1 MDEEEVVDRELDVV
15 VKDDDGVGAGGV
27 RPPQVQAPFVPRGI
41 CKEPLISHCPNDVI
55 TFLHYSSSISR
66 VTRLLENSPPT
77 EVSEKKIQWHKARM

>member
-1 MDEEEVVDRELDVV
+1 MDEEEVVEKVLDVAV
-15 VKDDDGVGAGGV
+15 EDNDGVGAGEV

-66 VTRLLENSPPT
+66 VTRLLENSAPT
-77 EVSEKKIQWHKARM
+77 EVSEKKMQRYKTKM